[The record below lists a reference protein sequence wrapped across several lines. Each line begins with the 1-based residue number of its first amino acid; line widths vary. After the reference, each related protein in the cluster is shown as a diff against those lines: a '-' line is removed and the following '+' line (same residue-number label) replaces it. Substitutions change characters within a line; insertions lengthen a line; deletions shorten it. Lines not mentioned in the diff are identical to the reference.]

1 MLKELEDED
10 EDYVNIKEL
19 IDRVIDEFYLSICCY
34 INCVDFEFEKYS
46 GKEFVEFIVVKDIF
60 NNKIYIMLFDFK
72 IYGDFR
78 GEKCDEDL
86 RFSNNEEIKVRLVKY
101 K

>member
-1 MLKELEDED
+1 M
-10 EDYVNIKEL
+10 
-19 IDRVIDEFYLSICCY
+19 IDRDIDEFYLSICCY

-46 GKEFVEFIVVKDIF
+46 GKEFVEFIVVK
-60 NNKIYIMLFDFK
+60 YIFDFK